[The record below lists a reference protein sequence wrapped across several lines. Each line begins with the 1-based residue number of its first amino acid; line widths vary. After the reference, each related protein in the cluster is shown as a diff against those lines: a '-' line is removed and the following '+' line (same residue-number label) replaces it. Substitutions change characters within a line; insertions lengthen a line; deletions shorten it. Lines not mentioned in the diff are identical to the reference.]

1 MALSP
6 MSKMITNKYALII
19 TTALLTLLALIPL
32 AQAQQYSNTAP
43 PFSIVGISST
53 PSPTITGISKV
64 SITLIY
70 TGGYYLYNT
79 EFSLTPCSG
88 VVVSQNPV
96 FIGWLNPG
104 QEVTVTYLINSTLPI
119 NCQST
124 LTISW
129 GAEYETSPRAQVT
142 TYIEVA
148 GSGSM
153 NINFPLVIYGS
164 PIITARTNAQYL
176 VSNLVNPVELVI
188 NNNGSGPIYDL
199 QVNVAIEGATLAAGS
214 SVLVIGTLNPGSNYT
229 ATLYILPTGSGPR
242 NNDHKL
248 LRA

>member
-1 MALSP
+1 
-6 MSKMITNKYALII
+6 MSKMITNRYILVI
-19 TTALLTLLALIPL
+19 TMAVLTLLALIPL

-43 PFSIVGISST
+43 PFSIVSISST

-88 VVVSQNPV
+88 AVVSQNPV

-129 GAEYETSPRAQVT
+129 GGAEYETSPR
-142 TYIEVA
+142 
-148 GSGSM
+148 
-153 NINFPLVIYGS
+153 
-164 PIITARTNAQYL
+164 
-176 VSNLVNPVELVI
+176 
-188 NNNGSGPIYDL
+188 
-199 QVNVAIEGATLAAGS
+199 
-214 SVLVIGTLNPGSNYT
+214 
-229 ATLYILPTGSGPR
+229 
-242 NNDHKL
+242 
-248 LRA
+248 LR

>member
-1 MALSP
+1 
-6 MSKMITNKYALII
+6 MSKMITNRYTLVIITALI
-19 TTALLTLLALIPL
+19 TLLTLIPPL

-43 PFSIVGISST
+43 PFSIVSISST
-53 PSPTITGISKV
+53 PSPTITGVSKV

-88 VVVSQNPV
+88 AVVSQNPV

-129 GAEYETSPRAQVT
+129 GGAEYETSPRAQVT

-164 PIITARTNAQYL
+164 PNNHGTDQYT
-176 VSNLVNPVELVI
+176 VPS
-188 NNNGSGPIYDL
+188 
-199 QVNVAIEGATLAAGS
+199 Q
-214 SVLVIGTLNPGSNYT
+214 
-229 ATLYILPTGSGPR
+229 
-242 NNDHKL
+242 
-248 LRA
+248 